1 MSMHRPGR
9 LKEAMKEEISDII
22 RKEMKDPRI
31 GELTTITGVEVTKDL
46 RHAKVYV
53 SVFGDK
59 KKQEDAIRALQSA
72 AGFIRT
78 ELARRIRLR
87 HTPELTFH
95 LDTSIAHGAR
105 ISELINRVKSQD
117 EQEEGPDSDEEK

>member
-53 SVFGDK
+53 SVFGDE

-72 AGFIRT
+72 AGFIRS

>member
-1 MSMHRPGR
+1 MSLHRPGR
-9 LKEAMKEEISDII
+9 LKETMKEEISDII

-31 GELTTITGVEVTKDL
+31 ADMTTITGVEVTKDL
-46 RHAKVYV
+46 RHAKVFASIY
-53 SVFGDK
+53 GDE
-59 KKQEDAIRALQSA
+59 KKQQDAIAGLQSA

-105 ISELINRVKSQD
+105 ISELINQVKSQ
-117 EQEEGPDSDEEK
+117 EEPEKGSDTDDDR